1 MDSKQDNRIEE
12 LQNKYFEFRF
22 NEMEKELKRIR
33 ELLEESIKDS
43 KNNFN
48 FINSRLSE
56 HDKKIGNLET
66 SQRNCPAHSLRAE
79 LRLYRR
85 ETSFTRV
92 MMKNPVRAFLT
103 IGFVT
108 LIVIISLVSI
118 GFEPLIKLL
127 TFFK

>member
-33 ELLEESIKDS
+33 ELLEESIKES

-66 SQRNCPAHSLRAE
+66 AQRNCPAHSLRAE

-108 LIVIISLVSI
+108 LIVIMSLVSI
-118 GFEPLIKLL
+118 GFDPLIKLL

>member
-43 KNNFN
+43 KNNFD
-48 FINSRLSE
+48 FINSRFSE

-66 SQRNCPAHSLRAE
+66 AQRNCPAHSLRAE

-108 LIVIISLVSI
+108 LIVVISLVSI